1 MVERESFADIVVQAI
16 AELPEELQGRLDNV
30 EVVVEDWPPLELMR
44 SLGLPRGQLLLGFYR
59 GVPLTKRGTR
69 YQLVLPDRITIYQRA
84 IEATSR
90 SRAELVRRAREV
102 VRHEIAH
109 YFGFSDEQLEEIA
122 RREEE

>member
-1 MVERESFADIVVQAI
+1 
-16 AELPEELQGRLDNV
+16 LPEELQGRLDNV
-30 EVVVEDWPPLELMR
+30 EVVVEDWPPVELMR

-59 GVPLTKRGTR
+59 GVPLTKRGAR

-90 SRAELVRRAREV
+90 SREELVRRVREV

-109 YFGFSDEQLEEIA
+109 YFGFSDEQLEEIM